1 MTNMPDPK
9 EAFPYKA
16 PSMKVRQKYSHIF
29 ELDKPLETRFF
40 KSLFDKVMAI
50 TMLFVASP
58 ILLLLKIAYVI
69 EGIIIPE
76 NKGPMFFYF
85 NAVSGGEDYSQV

>member
-1 MTNMPDPK
+1 MTNMSDPK

-16 PSMKVRQKYSHIF
+16 PSKEVRQKYGYIF
-29 ELDKPLETRFF
+29 DLDKPLKARFF
-40 KSLFDKVMAI
+40 KWFFDKFVSLI
-50 TMLFVASP
+50 MLLISAP

-76 NKGPMFFYF
+76 NKGPMFFLL
-85 NAVSGGEDYSQV
+85 QCC